1 VKQPFVFQ
9 RKSGNFLLKNSR
21 RWVDMANLQIRLDD
35 SLKDQAQAVVQDMGL
50 DLSAAVRIF
59 LAQVVKENGLPFRP
73 TNEPF
78 YSVKNQEALRRSA
91 AQIEAGQMVIKSLDE
106 LRSME

>member
-1 VKQPFVFQ
+1 
-9 RKSGNFLLKNSR
+9 
-21 RWVDMANLQIRLDD
+21 MANLQIRIDD
-35 SLKDQAQAVVQDMGL
+35 ALKDQAQTVVQGMGL
-50 DLSAAVRIF
+50 DLSGAVRLF

-91 AQIEAGQMVIKSLDE
+91 AQMEAGQVVTKSLEE
-106 LRSME
+106 LRSMES

>member
-1 VKQPFVFQ
+1 
-9 RKSGNFLLKNSR
+9 
-21 RWVDMANLQIRLDD
+21 MANLQIRLDD
-35 SLKDQAQAVVQDMGL
+35 SLKNQAQVIVQNMGL

-78 YSVKNQEALRRSA
+78 YSAKNQEALRRSA
-91 AQIEAGQMVIKSLDE
+91 AQIEAGQTVTKSLDE

>member
-1 VKQPFVFQ
+1 
-9 RKSGNFLLKNSR
+9 
-21 RWVDMANLQIRLDD
+21 MANLQIRLDD

-59 LAQVVKENGLPFRP
+59 LTQVIKENGLPFRP

-78 YSVKNQEALRRSA
+78 YTTKNQEALRRSV
-91 AQIEAGQMVIKSLDE
+91 AQIEAGHTVTKSLDE

>member
-1 VKQPFVFQ
+1 
-9 RKSGNFLLKNSR
+9 
-21 RWVDMANLQIRLDD
+21 MANLQVRIEDT
-35 SLKDQAQAVVQDMGL
+35 LKEQAQTVVQGMGL
-50 DLSAAVRIF
+50 DLSGAVRLF

-78 YSVKNQEALRRSA
+78 YSAKNQEALRRAA
-91 AQIEAGQMVIKSLDE
+91 AQMEAGRIVVKSLDE

>member
-1 VKQPFVFQ
+1 
-9 RKSGNFLLKNSR
+9 
-21 RWVDMANLQIRLDD
+21 MANLQIRLED
-35 SLKDQAQAVVQDMGL
+35 SLKDQAQAVVQGMGL

-78 YSVKNQEALRRSA
+78 YSIKNQEALRRSV
-91 AQIEAGQMVIKSLDE
+91 AQIEAGQTVIKSLDE

>member
-1 VKQPFVFQ
+1 
-9 RKSGNFLLKNSR
+9 
-21 RWVDMANLQIRLDD
+21 MANLQIRIDD
-35 SLKDQAQAVVQDMGL
+35 TLKEQAQAVVQDMGL
-50 DLSAAVRIF
+50 DLSGAIRIF

-91 AQIEAGQMVIKSLDE
+91 AQIKAGQTVAKSLDE

>member
-1 VKQPFVFQ
+1 
-9 RKSGNFLLKNSR
+9 
-21 RWVDMANLQIRLDD
+21 MANLQIRVDD
-35 SLKDQAQAVVQDMGL
+35 SLKDQAQVVIQNMGL

-78 YSVKNQEALRRSA
+78 YSAKNQEALRRSA
-91 AQIEAGQMVIKSLDE
+91 AQVEAGQVVTKSLEE
-106 LRSME
+106 LRSMEI

>member
-1 VKQPFVFQ
+1 
-9 RKSGNFLLKNSR
+9 
-21 RWVDMANLQIRLDD
+21 MANLQIRLDD
-35 SLKDQAQAVVQDMGL
+35 TLKDQAQAVVQDMGL

-78 YSVKNQEALRRSA
+78 YSAKNQDALRRSA
-91 AQIEAGQMVIKSLDE
+91 AQIEAGQTVTKIMDE